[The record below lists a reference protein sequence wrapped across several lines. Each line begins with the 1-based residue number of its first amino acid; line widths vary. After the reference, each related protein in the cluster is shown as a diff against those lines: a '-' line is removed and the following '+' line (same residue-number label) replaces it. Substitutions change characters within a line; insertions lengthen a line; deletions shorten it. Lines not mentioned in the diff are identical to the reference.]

1 MAKFDLEID
10 GKIKSTTKGNELFYY
25 GGGNEAW
32 ASVAAAK
39 AGVPSA
45 LRSGRTVGVLVA
57 NKIVEYVWHPEDIT
71 DNGLVVKSVFTGESL
86 ISQGNWNANTNTP
99 DISATTETG
108 FFWIVTTPGTTNL
121 GGIAVWGENDWAVK
135 TASGWA
141 KVDNQNKVISVA
153 GKIGVV
159 TLQAADITD
168 FTSAVNALI
177 TGKLNTGGYPGTA
190 NDLKSLIDVLTII
203 INNEISARTQQVV
216 DLQADIDAE
225 IANRIAQDAAEVVL
239 RTNADAA
246 LQAQVDTKIT
256 KNDAGSETKFFNE
269 KGIATEVPIALTDEN
284 ISSDFYLDENGKLNA
299 NVVPFEQTFDYVSG
313 LQIFTLASRVIR
325 DLKIFLNGSY
335 LDPNDYVF
343 TDPTQIE
350 VLPTMAVGSRMHI
363 SYLTFVNEPV

>member
-10 GKIKSTTKGNELFYY
+10 GKFKSTSKGNADFYY

-32 ASVAAAK
+32 ASVEAAK

-45 LRSGRTVGVLVA
+45 LRAGKTVGILIA
-57 NKIVEYVWHPEDIT
+57 NKIVEYIWHPEDIT
-71 DNGLVVKSVFTGESL
+71 DTGLVIKNAFASESL
-86 ISQGNWNANTNTP
+86 IPQGNWNANTNTP
-99 DISATTETG
+99 DISATTDTG
-108 FFWIVTTPGTTNL
+108 FFWIVTVAGSTDL
-121 GGIAVWGENDWAVK
+121 GGITVWGENDWAVK
-135 TASGWA
+135 TATGWA

-168 FTSAVNALI
+168 FTAAVNALI
-177 TGKLNTGGYPGTA
+177 TGKLDKGGYPGTA
-190 NDLKSLIDVLTII
+190 QDLKSLIDVLTII

-225 IANRIAQDAAEVVL
+225 IANRIAQDTAEQNARIAAD
-239 RTNADAA
+239 TN
-246 LQAQVDTKIT
+246 LQTQVDTKIT

-269 KGIATEVPIALTDEN
+269 KGIATEVPITLTDEN
-284 ISSDFYLDENGKLNA
+284 ISSDLYLDENGKLNV
-299 NVVPFEQTFDYVSG
+299 NVVPFSQTFDYVSG
-313 LQIFTLASRVIR
+313 SQIFTLASRVIR

-350 VLPTMAVGSRMHI
+350 VLPTMASGSRMHV
-363 SYLTFVNEPV
+363 SFLTFVNEPV